1 MFPPAKA
8 RAILL
13 AALAGLPVATGPASV
28 QVPPAEAWRTFETA
42 YFRITFP
49 KPQLAKRS
57 HRRRPAGKVV
67 GAGGLRLL

>member
-13 AALAGLPVATGPASV
+13 AALAGLPAMAGPAAA
-28 QVPPAEAWRTFETA
+28 QVPP
-42 YFRITFP
+42 
-49 KPQLAKRS
+49 
-57 HRRRPAGKVV
+57 GKVV